1 MIRHTVHILNVDIF
15 EVLEIFQLHLPVQCF
30 IITSFFSITYLSSRF
45 SVSFMKVIPKDLLDT
60 AITAVV

>member
-30 IITSFFSITYLSSRF
+30 IITSFFQIHTC
-45 SVSFMKVIPKDLLDT
+45 LLDFQYDS
-60 AITAVV
+60 